1 MIAGPVELP
10 GRYGTLVQISAA
22 HTDSLW
28 NALADPD
35 THHVWDYLAEGPYL
49 DRDEFARSIERKAAS
64 ADPFFLAIL
73 DGSSGH
79 AVGHAAYMR
88 MEPKHRVVEV
98 GHVLFTP
105 GLQRS
110 TLATEAMY
118 LMARHAFEDLEI
130 RRYEWKCNALNLP
143 SRRAA
148 ERLGFTYEGTFRQHM
163 IVKERNR
170 DTAWFSMLD
179 AEWPARKIE
188 YERWLHPS
196 NFDAHGTQLTRLS
209 H

>member
-1 MIAGPVELP
+1 MNAGPVELP
-10 GRYGTLVQISAA
+10 GRYGALVHISAA
-22 HTDSLW
+22 HTGALW
-28 NALADPD
+28 AALGDPE

-49 DRDEFARSIERKAAS
+49 DHDEFVHSIERKAAS
-64 ADPFFLAIL
+64 ADPLFLAVL
-73 DGSSGH
+73 DGSSGL

-88 MEPKHRVVEV
+88 MEPRHRVMEV

-130 RRYEWKCNALNLP
+130 RRYEWKCNSLNLP

-163 IVKERNR
+163 IVKERSR

-179 AEWPARKIE
+179 SEWPVRKIE
-188 YERWLHPS
+188 FERWLHPS
-196 NFDAHGTQLTRLS
+196 NFDSDGTQLTRLS